1 MRLAVITP
9 SYEYDWPLFKDLHE
23 SVLLHTE
30 DSVLH
35 YVIVPDTDVRLFS
48 QIAGPRCIVIA
59 EEALYPA
66 HFRSARTI
74 NRVLSL
80 LPRISPHGRI
90 AAINLGRPFHPIR
103 GWIMQQALKMEM
115 CRRADADI
123 LLLLDSDVV
132 LIRKVTAAI
141 LSRQGRPRLY
151 RLPGAVDARLPWHV
165 HFHEV
170 SRQLLGLPPPVV
182 PAPDYISSFA
192 VWDPNIFRAMLDRIE
207 RVTGRYWMDAV
218 TALATF
224 SEWTLYGV
232 YADAF
237 VKDVADIATDASL
250 CHCYWDP
257 TPLTAEGAAEFVA
270 RVRPDDVA
278 ILIQSKSRTPLAVRR
293 AALRKFH
300 VGRESDRAM
309 VPHSPILKTL
319 KK

>member
-9 SYEYDWPLFKDLHE
+9 SYEYDWPLFKELHE

-30 DSVLH
+30 DTVQH
-35 YVIVPDTDVRLFS
+35 YVIVPDKDVRLFS
-48 QIAGPRCIVIA
+48 QIAGPRCILIA

-74 NRVLSL
+74 NRVLNR

-90 AAINLGRPFHPIR
+90 AAINLKRPLHPIR
-103 GWIMQQALKMEM
+103 GWIMQQAIKMEM

-123 LLLLDSDVV
+123 LLLADSDVV
-132 LIRKVTAAI
+132 LIRKVTAAT

-165 HFHEV
+165 QFHAV
-170 SRQLLGLPPPVV
+170 SRQLLGLPPPQL
-182 PAPDYISSFA
+182 PTPDYISSFA
-192 VWDPNIFRAMLDRIE
+192 VWDPNIFRTMLDRIE

-232 YADAF
+232 FVDAF
-237 VKDVADIATDASL
+237 VKDVADFASESSL

-257 TPLTAEGAAEFVA
+257 VPLTAERAAEFVA
-270 RVRPDDVA
+270 SVRPDDVA
-278 ILIQSKSRTPLAVRR
+278 VLIQSKSRTPLAVRQ
-293 AALRKFH
+293 AALRTFE
-300 VGRESDRAM
+300 VG
-309 VPHSPILKTL
+309 P
-319 KK
+319 